1 MMKRKSFIGLFI
13 AFSMIITPMS
23 SFADV
28 TRYTLDEVF
37 TKSLENSK
45 NMYELDYNIVKIEDG
60 IRQAK
65 AGAKKVEANLDD
77 LQEFRK
83 LYKNEQLGRLTDPVD
98 QMTLAGYQAAL
109 GETPPYYTYEEKYN
123 MFYYNSEVV
132 PFNLD
137 ISLKKL
143 LNTKE
148 QAESQIKNAVY
159 ELYNNYLMLNSV
171 LEINENYLDLMNRQ
185 YDDALVKYNNNQ
197 VSQMELD
204 ITKLNRDN
212 QEKEVN
218 KTKLNI
224 DKIKFNLNKLM
235 GNDIDEEFDLDF
247 TPRSYGFEN
256 SLSETEFAKLALE
269 NNIDLKNA
277 KYDVQS
283 KEHEIDVMD
292 FYIDD
297 FKRQFRDLMTDY
309 EDSKLTVS
317 KLEYDI
323 RENVIYGYNDM
334 TYKGKLVELNK
345 KTSLQKSK
353 EMDKYNNFYDT
364 GKIKMS
370 DLMGVELQYVQQLVN
385 EQKAIYD
392 YYLAQYKFNNAIG
405 KGPLY

>member
-1 MMKRKSFIGLFI
+1 
-13 AFSMIITPMS
+13 MIITPMS

-37 TKSLENSK
+37 AKSLDNSK
-45 NMYELDYNIVKIEDG
+45 NMYELDYNIVKLEDG

-65 AGAKKVEANLDD
+65 SGVKKVEATLED

-83 LYKNEQLGRLTDPVD
+83 LYKNDQLGRLTDPVD
-98 QMTLAGYQAAL
+98 KMTLAGYQAAL
-109 GETPPYYTYEEKYN
+109 GEEPPYYTYEEKYN

-137 ISLKKL
+137 LSLKKL

-171 LEINENYLDLMNRQ
+171 LEINEKYLSLMDTQ
-185 YDDALVKYNNNQ
+185 YQDVLVKFQNNQ
-197 VSQMELD
+197 ASQMELE

-212 QEKEVN
+212 QENEVN
-218 KTKLNI
+218 KTKQSI
-224 DKIKFNLNKLM
+224 EQIKFNLNKLM
-235 GNDIDEEFDLDF
+235 GNDIDADVELVFS
-247 TPRSYGFEN
+247 PREYGFKD
-256 SLSETEFAKLALE
+256 SLLEEDFVKMALD
-269 NNIDLKNA
+269 NNIDLQNA
-277 KYDVQS
+277 KYDVLS

-292 FYIDD
+292 FYIED
-297 FKRQFRDLMTDY
+297 FKRQFRDLVTDY

-317 KLEYDI
+317 KLENNI
-323 RENVIYGYNDM
+323 RENVLYGYNDL
-334 TYKGKLVELNK
+334 TYKEKNMELNK
-345 KTSLQKSK
+345 KISIQKSK
-353 EMDKYNNFYDT
+353 ELDKYKSYYET
-364 GKIKMS
+364 GKIKIS
-370 DLMGVELQYVQQLVN
+370 DLMGIELQYIQQLVN
-385 EQKAIYD
+385 EQKSIYD